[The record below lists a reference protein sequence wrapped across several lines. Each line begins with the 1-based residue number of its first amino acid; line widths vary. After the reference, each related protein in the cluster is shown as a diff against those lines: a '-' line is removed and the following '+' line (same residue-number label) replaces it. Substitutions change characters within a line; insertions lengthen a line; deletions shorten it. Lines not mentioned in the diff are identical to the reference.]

1 MLTKSKATNKPKA
14 KEEETVGDTV
24 EVKYDDVSTAAAT
37 RSIIPN
43 TNMELVDDSCL
54 ILIDRDSNGVDGSVP
69 KSRMAKL
76 PTGVREATGVK
87 VLTPRTR
94 EIHEYAGTLNANLMT
109 SKLKYSPP
117 ITASA

>member
-37 RSIIPN
+37 RSNIPN
-43 TNMELVDDSCL
+43 TTMELVDDSCL
-54 ILIDRDSNGVDGSVP
+54 ILLDNGRKAVVGSVP
-69 KSRMAKL
+69 ESRVSKL
-76 PTGVREATGVK
+76 STAVREATRVK

-94 EIHEYAGTLNANLMT
+94 EIHEIAGTLNANLMN

-117 ITASA
+117 ITAAA

>member
-1 MLTKSKATNKPKA
+1 MS
-14 KEEETVGDTV
+14 GGGRDTCDG
-24 EVKYDDVSTAAAT
+24 KYDDVSTAAAT
-37 RSIIPN
+37 RSNIPN
-43 TNMELVDDSCL
+43 TTMELVDDSCL
-54 ILIDRDSNGVDGSVP
+54 ILLDNGSNGVDGSVP

-87 VLTPRTR
+87 VLSPRTR

-117 ITASA
+117 ITASAYHYM